1 MDREHKMKHL
11 TSDELVGLV
20 YGVGPGGHL
29 DECRECSG
37 RFEELREKRAMAA
50 EPLPVSHEFMA
61 AQRRNIYARMG
72 ERPQARLKWMP
83 AMAAAACLVAVGVF
97 SYHPAQVVATPQAA
111 ETHTDTHMDA
121 QLFADVYSME
131 QSMEP
136 IAAQPIHALFE
147 TDK

>member
-1 MDREHKMKHL
+1 MKKHL
-11 TSDELVGLV
+11 SSDELVSLV
-20 YGVGPGGHL
+20 YGVGPDGHL
-29 DECRECSG
+29 DVHLDGCRDCSV
-37 RFEELREKRAMAA
+37 RFEELREKRAMATEA
-50 EPLPVSHEFMA
+50 LPVSHEFMA

-83 AMAAAACLVAVGVF
+83 AMAAAACLIAVGVF
-97 SYHPAQVVATPQAA
+97 SYHPAQVLKPEVA
-111 ETHTDTHMDA
+111 ETHVDA

-147 TDK
+147 QDKQ